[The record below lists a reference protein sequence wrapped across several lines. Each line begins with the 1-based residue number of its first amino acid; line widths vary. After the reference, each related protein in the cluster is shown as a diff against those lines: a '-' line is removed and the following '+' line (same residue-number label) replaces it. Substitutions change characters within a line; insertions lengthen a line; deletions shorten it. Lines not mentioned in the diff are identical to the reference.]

1 MGGSAKQQPRQ
12 RQQWPLWNQSPT
24 WRRRGC
30 SGPGTQALLFWESA
44 LPALK
49 WAVTRG
55 SLATISSPQAAGLGA
70 SLAQAGTVPPRPNG
84 LSPQLPRNPHL
95 SRRQPCPGGKGQA
108 GALTQSPWAPSPA
121 TMLPP
126 KCLSG
131 LPPAPPPA
139 RPGGASPPP
148 SEPSNSL
155 LRAAPAFHALFL
167 TSTRIL
173 LKCNSPH
180 SVNQRLVLKT
190 FGLKARLLSGV
201 LQGLFLPE
209 NFFSVPQCVS
219 FLLPS
224 PLISPSV
231 SASHH
236 FLWAAFCGPGVR
248 KGLLV

>member
-1 MGGSAKQQPRQ
+1 MATLEPKPHLEAERVLWPWDSGPVVLGKRITGAEVGSHQRKSGHHQQSTGSRAGGEPGTGWHGPSSS
-12 RQQWPLWNQSPT
+12 QWPQP
-24 WRRRGC
+24 
-30 SGPGTQALLFWESA
+30 PAPPQPPPEPEAA
-44 LPALK
+44 LPR
-49 WAVTRG
+49 WER
-55 SLATISSPQAAGLGA
+55 
-70 SLAQAGTVPPRPNG
+70 
-84 LSPQLPRNPHL
+84 
-95 SRRQPCPGGKGQA
+95 A
-108 GALTQSPWAPSPA
+108 GALTQSPWTPSPA

-131 LPPAPPPA
+131 LPPAPLPA

-155 LRAAPAFHALFL
+155 LRAVPAFHALLL

-180 SVNQRLVLKT
+180 SVNQRLILKT
-190 FGLKARLLSGV
+190 FGLKARLLSGA

-224 PLISPSV
+224 PLISHSV